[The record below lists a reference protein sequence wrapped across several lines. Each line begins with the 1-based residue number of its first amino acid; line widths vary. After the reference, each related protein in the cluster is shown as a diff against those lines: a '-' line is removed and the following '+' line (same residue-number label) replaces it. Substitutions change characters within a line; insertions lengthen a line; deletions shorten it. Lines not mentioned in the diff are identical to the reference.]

1 MRLSDLLAREDL
13 RLTLVTGAEATDRE
27 VLRAYPTDL
36 PDPRRYLRSGDL
48 VLTSGVWY
56 TRPSDCERF
65 ADALWAAGVAGLVV
79 GLIVLGEL
87 PEELVEACARRRLPL
102 LLAAPDQAFGAIS
115 EVVTAEGFATEQ
127 RRAERV
133 RAQTLLDV
141 LGQIPPGEVSAHLRL
156 LGADPG
162 LPTTAMA
169 VAQTGGPELDL
180 PELLHEGLARK
191 GRHLIVGGTP
201 GEATVLV
208 NGRASRKSLADEL
221 RALIAGQRAADASGA
236 AGRPG
241 PSGAGRQ
248 GAGAG
253 AAGRQD
259 AGGAG
264 RQGVS
269 IAAGI
274 SEMTASVSQLGEALE
289 TARRGME
296 SARGGPGPVSI
307 MSVADIDSFDLLL
320 ASLPSSMRRSFRD
333 HLLGPVAEYDARH
346 GSELLRTL
354 DTFLETC
361 GSWQR
366 TADELYVHV
375 NTLRYRMQRIEE
387 LTGRRMSSMRDRT
400 DLYLA
405 LRSGQAAR
413 DDPAT

>member
-1 MRLSDLLAREDL
+1 MRLADLLAREDL
-13 RLTLVTGAEATDRE
+13 RLSLVTGEVGLDRE
-27 VLRAYPTDL
+27 IRRAYPTDL
-36 PDPRRYLRSGDL
+36 PDPRRYLQPGDL

-56 TRPSDCERF
+56 GEPADCERF
-65 ADALWAAGVAGLVV
+65 ADALWASDVAGLVV

-87 PEELVEACARRRLPL
+87 PDQLVKACERRRLPL
-102 LLAAPDQAFGAIS
+102 LLAAPDQSFGAIS
-115 EVVTAEGFATEQ
+115 EVVTVEGFAAEQ
-127 RRAERV
+127 RRAERA

-162 LPTTAMA
+162 LPTAAMA
-169 VAQTGGPELDL
+169 VTLTGGAEIDL
-180 PELLHEGLARK
+180 PEVLHEGLARK
-191 GRHLIVGGTP
+191 GRHLVVGGTP
-201 GEATVLV
+201 REAIVLV

-221 RALIAGQRAADASGA
+221 RGLIAAL
-236 AGRPG
+236 PG
-241 PSGAGRQ
+241 T
-248 GAGAG
+248 
-253 AAGRQD
+253 
-259 AGGAG
+259 
-264 RQGVS
+264 S

-296 SARGGPGPVSI
+296 SARNGPGPVSI
-307 MSVADIDSFDLLL
+307 MSVADIDNFDLLL
-320 ASLPSSMRRSFRD
+320 AALPANVRRSFRD
-333 HLLGPVAEYDARH
+333 HLLGPVEEYDARH

-354 DTFLETC
+354 DVFLETC

-366 TADELYVHV
+366 AADELYVHV

-405 LRSGQAAR
+405 LRSGQGAR
-413 DDPAT
+413 DDAAP

>member
-13 RLTLVTGAEATDRE
+13 RLTLVTGADAVERE

-56 TRPSDCERF
+56 AQPSDCERF
-65 ADALWAAGVAGLVV
+65 ADALWAADVAGLVV

-87 PEELVEACARRRLPL
+87 PEELVAACERRRLPL

-115 EVVTAEGFATEQ
+115 EVVTADGFAAEQ

-141 LGQIPPGEVSAHLRL
+141 LGHIPPGEVSAHLRL

-162 LPTTAMA
+162 LPTAAM
-169 VAQTGGPELDL
+169 VVTQTGGPELDL

-191 GRHLIVGGTP
+191 GRHLVVGGTP
-201 GEATVLV
+201 REAVVLV

-221 RALIAGQRAADASGA
+221 RALIQEV
-236 AGRPG
+236 
-241 PSGAGRQ
+241 
-248 GAGAG
+248 
-253 AAGRQD
+253 
-259 AGGAG
+259 GGA
-264 RQGVS
+264 VS
-269 IAAGI
+269 IAAGV
-274 SEMTASVSQLGEALE
+274 SEMVASVSQLGEALE

-320 ASLPSSMRRSFRD
+320 ASLPTSMRRSFRD
-333 HLLGPVAEYDARH
+333 HLLGPVEEYDARH

-413 DDPAT
+413 DDQAP

>member
-1 MRLSDLLAREDL
+1 MRLSDLIARDDL
-13 RLTLVTGAEATDRE
+13 RLTLVTGHEEVDRE
-27 VLRAYPTDL
+27 VRRAYPTDL
-36 PDPRRYLRSGDL
+36 PDPRRYLQSGDL

-56 TRPSDCERF
+56 GEPADCERF
-65 ADALWAAGVAGLVV
+65 ADALWATDAAGLVV

-87 PEELVEACARRRLPL
+87 PEELVKACERRRLPL
-102 LLAAPDQAFGAIS
+102 LLAAPDQSFGAITQ
-115 EVVTAEGFATEQ
+115 VVTAEGFAAEQ

-141 LGQIPPGEVSAHLRL
+141 LGHIPPGEVSAHLRL

-162 LPTTAMA
+162 LPTAAMA
-169 VAQTGGPELDL
+169 VTLTGPANDEYDL
-180 PELLHEGLARK
+180 PEILHEGLARK
-191 GRHLIVGGTP
+191 SRHLIVGGTP
-201 GEATVLV
+201 HEAIVLV

-221 RALIAGQRAADASGA
+221 RGLVAE
-236 AGRPG
+236 RPG
-241 PSGAGRQ
+241 L
-248 GAGAG
+248 
-253 AAGRQD
+253 
-259 AGGAG
+259 
-264 RQGVS
+264 S

-274 SEMTASVSQLGEALE
+274 SEMAASVSQLGEALE

-296 SARGGPGPVSI
+296 SARSGPGPVSI

-320 ASLPSSMRRSFRD
+320 ATLPASVRRSFRD
-333 HLLGPVAEYDARH
+333 HLLGPVEEYDARH

-354 DTFLETC
+354 DIFLETC

-405 LRSGQAAR
+405 LRSGRDGQAAR
-413 DDPAT
+413 DDAAP

>member
-1 MRLSDLLAREDL
+1 MRLADLLARDDL
-13 RLTLVTGAEATDRE
+13 RLTLVTGHEVLDRE
-27 VLRAYPTDL
+27 IRRAYPTDL
-36 PDPRRYLRSGDL
+36 PDPKRYLQSGDL

-56 TRPSDCERF
+56 TEPSDCERF
-65 ADALWAAGVAGLVV
+65 ADALWASDAAGLVV

-87 PEELVEACARRRLPL
+87 PAELVKACERRRLPL
-102 LLAAPDQAFGAIS
+102 ILAAPDQSFGAIT
-115 EVVTAEGFATEQ
+115 EVVTVEGFAAEQ
-127 RRAERV
+127 RRGERV

-162 LPTTAMA
+162 LPTAAIA
-169 VAQTGGPELDL
+169 VTLTGGEIAYDL
-180 PELLHEGLARK
+180 PEVLHEGLARK

-201 GEATVLV
+201 REAVALV

-221 RALIAGQRAADASGA
+221 RGLV

-241 PSGAGRQ
+241 L
-248 GAGAG
+248 
-253 AAGRQD
+253 
-259 AGGAG
+259 
-264 RQGVS
+264 S

-274 SEMTASVSQLGEALE
+274 SEMTASVSQLGEAME

-296 SARGGPGPVSI
+296 SARHGQGPVSI

-320 ASLPSSMRRSFRD
+320 AALPSSVRRSFRD
-333 HLLGPVAEYDARH
+333 HLLGPVADYDARH

-354 DTFLETC
+354 DVFLETC

-405 LRSGQAAR
+405 LRSGQLSR
-413 DDPAT
+413 DDPAP

>member
-1 MRLSDLLAREDL
+1 MRLSELLAREDL
-13 RLTLVTGAEATDRE
+13 RLTLVTGADGLERE
-27 VLRAYPTDL
+27 VRRAYPTDL

-56 TRPSDCERF
+56 SRPSDCERF
-65 ADALWAAGVAGLVV
+65 ADALWASDATGLVV

-87 PEELVEACARRRLPL
+87 PQELVKACERRRLPL
-102 LLAAPDQAFGAIS
+102 LLAAPDQAFGAIT
-115 EVVTAEGFATEQ
+115 EAVTAEGFAAEQ

-162 LPTTAMA
+162 LPTAAMVVA
-169 VAQTGGPELDL
+169 VTGGPELDL
-180 PELLHEGLARK
+180 PELLHDGLARK
-191 GRHLIVGGTP
+191 GRHLVVGGTP
-201 GEATVLV
+201 REAVVLV

-221 RALIAGQRAADASGA
+221 RGLMAEQHGTSNPAGTRGTSNPAVTRGT
-236 AGRPG
+236 
-241 PSGAGRQ
+241 
-248 GAGAG
+248 
-253 AAGRQD
+253 
-259 AGGAG
+259 
-264 RQGVS
+264 S

-274 SEMTASVSQLGEALE
+274 SEMVASVSQLGEALE

-320 ASLPSSMRRSFRD
+320 ASLPAGTRRSFRD
-333 HLLGPVAEYDARH
+333 HLLGPVEEYDARH

-354 DTFLETC
+354 DIFLETC

-413 DDPAT
+413 HDVAP

>member
-13 RLTLVTGAEATDRE
+13 RLTLVTGADVLHRE
-27 VLRAYPTDL
+27 IRRAYPTDL

-56 TRPSDCERF
+56 GEPADCERF
-65 ADALWAAGVAGLVV
+65 ADALWAADAAGLVV

-87 PEELVEACARRRLPL
+87 PEQLVKACERRRLPL
-102 LLAAPDQAFGAIS
+102 LLAAPDQAFGAIT
-115 EVVTAEGFATEQ
+115 EVVTVEGFATEQ
-127 RRAERV
+127 RKAERV

-169 VAQTGGPELDL
+169 VTLTGGPELDL
-180 PELLHEGLARK
+180 LEVLHEGLARK

-201 GEATVLV
+201 REAIVLV
-208 NGRASRKSLADEL
+208 NGRASRKSLTDEL
-221 RALIAGQRAADASGA
+221 RGLVTA
-236 AGRPG
+236 RPG
-241 PSGAGRQ
+241 TN
-248 GAGAG
+248 
-253 AAGRQD
+253 
-259 AGGAG
+259 
-264 RQGVS
+264 

-274 SEMTASVSQLGEALE
+274 SEMAASVSQLGEALE

-296 SARGGPGPVSI
+296 SARSGPGPVSI
-307 MSVADIDSFDLLL
+307 MSLADIDSFDLLL
-320 ASLPSSMRRSFRD
+320 AALPASTRRSFRD
-333 HLLGPVAEYDARH
+333 HLLGPVEEYDTRH

-413 DDPAT
+413 HDTSS

>member
-1 MRLSDLLAREDL
+1 MRLADLLARDDL
-13 RLTLVTGAEATDRE
+13 RLTLVTGDAALDRE
-27 VLRAYPTDL
+27 IRRAYPTDL
-36 PDPRRYLRSGDL
+36 PDPRRYLRPGDL

-56 TRPSDCERF
+56 TGPPDCERF
-65 ADALWAAGVAGLVV
+65 ADALWASDAAGLVV

-87 PEELVEACARRRLPL
+87 PRELVKACELRRLPL
-102 LLAAPDQAFGAIS
+102 LLAAPDQSFGTIT
-115 EVVTAEGFATEQ
+115 EVVTVEGFAAEQ

-141 LGQIPPGEVSAHLRL
+141 LGQIPPGEVSAHMRL

-162 LPTTAMA
+162 LPTAAMA
-169 VAQTGGPELDL
+169 VTQTGGPELDL
-180 PELLHEGLARK
+180 PELLHEGLVRK

-201 GEATVLV
+201 REAIVLV

-221 RALIAGQRAADASGA
+221 RGLV
-236 AGRPG
+236 AGRP
-241 PSGAGRQ
+241 
-248 GAGAG
+248 
-253 AAGRQD
+253 
-259 AGGAG
+259 
-264 RQGVS
+264 GVS

-274 SEMTASVSQLGEALE
+274 SEMAASVSQLGEALE

-296 SARGGPGPVSI
+296 SAKGGPGPVSI

-320 ASLPSSMRRSFRD
+320 ASLPAGVRRSFRD
-333 HLLGPVAEYDARH
+333 RLLAPVEDYDARH

-354 DTFLETC
+354 DLFLETC

-387 LTGRRMSSMRDRT
+387 LTGRRVSSMRDRT

-405 LRSGQAAR
+405 LRSGQPTR
-413 DDPAT
+413 DDGAP

>member
-1 MRLSDLLAREDL
+1 MRLEDLLAREDL
-13 RLTLVTGAEATDRE
+13 RLTLVTGSGALDRE
-27 VLRAYPTDL
+27 ILRAYPTDL

-56 TRPSDCERF
+56 SQPSDCERF
-65 ADALWAAGVAGLVV
+65 ADALWASDAAGLVV
-79 GLIVLGEL
+79 GLVVLGEL
-87 PEELVEACARRRLPL
+87 PAELVKACERRRLPL
-102 LLAAPDQAFGAIS
+102 LLAAPDQAFGAIT
-115 EVVTAEGFATEQ
+115 EVVTAEGFAAEQ

-141 LGQIPPGEVSAHLRL
+141 LGRIPPGEVSAHLRL

-169 VAQTGGPELDL
+169 VTRTGGPELDL
-180 PELLHEGLARK
+180 PELLHEGLAKK
-191 GRHLIVGGTP
+191 GRHLIVGGTSD
-201 GEATVLV
+201 EAIVLV

-221 RALIAGQRAADASGA
+221 RALIAA
-236 AGRPG
+236 RPG
-241 PSGAGRQ
+241 T
-248 GAGAG
+248 
-253 AAGRQD
+253 
-259 AGGAG
+259 
-264 RQGVS
+264 S

-274 SEMTASVSQLGEALE
+274 SEMASSVSQLGEALE

-296 SARGGPGPVSI
+296 SARSGPGPVSI
-307 MSVADIDSFDLLL
+307 MSLADIDSFDMLL
-320 ASLPSSMRRSFRD
+320 AALPAATRRSFRD
-333 HLLGPVAEYDARH
+333 HLLGPVEEYDARH

-405 LRSGQAAR
+405 LRSGQTGSGQDSSGHSSGRGSGQAAG
-413 DDPAT
+413 DDAAT

>member
-1 MRLSDLLAREDL
+1 MRVAELLARDDM
-13 RLTLVTGAEATDRE
+13 RLTLITDDPGGGLLDRE
-27 VLRAYPTDL
+27 IRRAYPTDL

-56 TRPSDCERF
+56 AEPADCERF
-65 ADALWAAGVAGLVV
+65 ADALWAADAAALVV
-79 GLIVLGEL
+79 GLVVLGEL
-87 PEELVEACARRRLPL
+87 PPALVTACERRRLPL
-102 LLAAPDQAFGAIS
+102 LLAAPDQAFGAIT
-115 EVVTAEGFATEQ
+115 EVVTAEGFAAEQ

-162 LPTTAMA
+162 QPTAA
-169 VAQTGGPELDL
+169 LVVARAGRDGPDL

-191 GRHLIVGGTP
+191 GRHLVVGGTP
-201 GEATVLV
+201 EEAVVLV

-221 RALIAGQRAADASGA
+221 RALAAA
-236 AGRPG
+236 RPG
-241 PSGAGRQ
+241 LA
-248 GAGAG
+248 
-253 AAGRQD
+253 
-259 AGGAG
+259 
-264 RQGVS
+264 

-307 MSVADIDSFDLLL
+307 MSVADIDNVDLLL
-320 ASLPSSMRRSFRD
+320 AALPPSVRRTFRD
-333 HLLGPVAEYDARH
+333 HLLGPVEEYDARH

-354 DTFLETC
+354 DVFLETC

-375 NTLRYRMQRIEE
+375 NTLRYRMQRVEE

-405 LRSGQAAR
+405 LRSGGKSAR
-413 DDPAT
+413 DEPAP

>member
-1 MRLSDLLAREDL
+1 MRLADLLARDDL
-13 RLTLVTGAEATDRE
+13 RLTLVTGDAALDRE
-27 VLRAYPTDL
+27 IRRAYPTDL
-36 PDPRRYLRSGDL
+36 PDPRRYLQSGDL

-56 TRPSDCERF
+56 SEPPDCERF
-65 ADALWAAGVAGLVV
+65 ADALWASDAAGLVV

-87 PEELVEACARRRLPL
+87 PRELVKACELRRLPL
-102 LLAAPDQAFGAIS
+102 LLAAPDQSFGAIT
-115 EVVTAEGFATEQ
+115 EVVTVEGFAAEQ

-141 LGQIPPGEVSAHLRL
+141 LGQIPPGEVSAHMRL

-162 LPTTAMA
+162 LPTAAMA
-169 VAQTGGPELDL
+169 VTQTGGPEHDL

-201 GEATVLV
+201 REAIVLV

-221 RALIAGQRAADASGA
+221 RGLV

-241 PSGAGRQ
+241 ISPGMSKGTNSAI
-248 GAGAG
+248 
-253 AAGRQD
+253 
-259 AGGAG
+259 
-264 RQGVS
+264 S

-274 SEMTASVSQLGEALE
+274 SEMAASVSQLGEALE
-289 TARRGME
+289 TAMRGME

-320 ASLPSSMRRSFRD
+320 ASLPAGVRRSFRD
-333 HLLGPVAEYDARH
+333 RLLAPVEDYDARH

-354 DTFLETC
+354 DLFLETC

-405 LRSGQAAR
+405 LRSGQPAR
-413 DDPAT
+413 DDGAP

>member
-13 RLTLVTGAEATDRE
+13 RLTLVTGADAVDRE

-36 PDPRRYLRSGDL
+36 PDPRRYLRPGDL

-65 ADALWAAGVAGLVV
+65 ADALWAAGAAGLVV

-87 PEELVEACARRRLPL
+87 PEELVEACERRRLPL

-115 EVVTAEGFATEQ
+115 EVVTAEGFAAEQ

-169 VAQTGGPELDL
+169 VARTGGPELDL

-201 GEATVLV
+201 GEAIVLV

-221 RALIAGQRAADASGA
+221 RALIAGQRATEA

-241 PSGAGRQ
+241 TSAAGRPGMSAAGRQ
-248 GAGAG
+248 GAGA
-253 AAGRQD
+253 
-259 AGGAG
+259 AG

-274 SEMTASVSQLGEALE
+274 SEMAASVSQLGEALE

-296 SARGGPGPVSI
+296 SARGGAGPVSI

-405 LRSGQAAR
+405 LRSGDAGQAAR
-413 DDPAT
+413 DDLAP

>member
-1 MRLSDLLAREDL
+1 MRLAELLARDDL
-13 RLTLVTGAEATDRE
+13 RLTLVTGRETLDRE
-27 VLRAYPTDL
+27 IRRAYPTDL
-36 PDPRRYLRSGDL
+36 PDPKRYLLPGDL

-56 TRPSDCERF
+56 SEPSDCERF
-65 ADALWAAGVAGLVV
+65 ADALWASDVAGLVV

-87 PEELVEACARRRLPL
+87 PGELVKACERRRLPL
-102 LLAAPDQAFGAIS
+102 ILAAPDQSFGAIT
-115 EVVTAEGFATEQ
+115 EVVTVEGFAAEQ

-162 LPTTAMA
+162 LPTAAMA
-169 VAQTGGPELDL
+169 VTLTGGQAAYDL
-180 PELLHEGLARK
+180 PEVLHEGLARK

-201 GEATVLV
+201 REAIALV

-221 RALIAGQRAADASGA
+221 RGLV

-241 PSGAGRQ
+241 L
-248 GAGAG
+248 
-253 AAGRQD
+253 
-259 AGGAG
+259 
-264 RQGVS
+264 S

-274 SEMTASVSQLGEALE
+274 SEMAASVSQLGEALE

-296 SARGGPGPVSI
+296 SARNGQGPVSI

-320 ASLPSSMRRSFRD
+320 AALPSSVRRSFRD
-333 HLLGPVAEYDARH
+333 HLLGPVADYDARH

-354 DTFLETC
+354 DVFLETC

-405 LRSGQAAR
+405 LRSGQVAR
-413 DDPAT
+413 DDPAP

>member
-1 MRLSDLLAREDL
+1 MRLSDLLARDDL
-13 RLTLVTGAEATDRE
+13 RLTLVTGHEEVDRE
-27 VLRAYPTDL
+27 IRRAYPTDL
-36 PDPRRYLRSGDL
+36 PDPRRYLQSGDL

-56 TRPSDCERF
+56 GEPADCERF
-65 ADALWAAGVAGLVV
+65 ADALWATDAAGLVV

-87 PEELVEACARRRLPL
+87 PEELVKACERRRLPL
-102 LLAAPDQAFGAIS
+102 LLAAPDQSFGVITQ
-115 EVVTAEGFATEQ
+115 VVTAEGFAAEQ

-141 LGQIPPGEVSAHLRL
+141 LGHIPPGEVSAHLRL

-162 LPTTAMA
+162 LPTAAMA
-169 VAQTGGPELDL
+169 VTRTGPVNDDHDL
-180 PELLHEGLARK
+180 PEVLHEGLARR
-191 GRHLIVGGTP
+191 GRHLIVGGTSQ
-201 GEATVLV
+201 EAIVLV

-221 RALIAGQRAADASGA
+221 RGLVAE
-236 AGRPG
+236 RPG
-241 PSGAGRQ
+241 L
-248 GAGAG
+248 
-253 AAGRQD
+253 
-259 AGGAG
+259 
-264 RQGVS
+264 S

-274 SEMTASVSQLGEALE
+274 SEMAASVSQLGEALE

-307 MSVADIDSFDLLL
+307 MSVADIDSFDLLMAAL
-320 ASLPSSMRRSFRD
+320 PASVRRSFRD
-333 HLLGPVAEYDARH
+333 HLLGPVEEYDARH

-354 DTFLETC
+354 DIFLETC

-405 LRSGQAAR
+405 LRSGRDGQAAR
-413 DDPAT
+413 DDAAP

>member
-1 MRLSDLLAREDL
+1 MRLAELLAREDL
-13 RLTLVTGAEATDRE
+13 RLTLVTGGEAIER
-27 VLRAYPTDL
+27 VVRRAYPTDL
-36 PDPRRYLRSGDL
+36 PDPRRYLRPGDL

-56 TRPSDCERF
+56 GEPADCERF
-65 ADALWAAGVAGLVV
+65 ADALWASDVAGLVV

-87 PEELVEACARRRLPL
+87 PDALVEACARRRLPL
-102 LLAAPDQAFGAIS
+102 LLAAPDQSFGAIT
-115 EVVTAEGFATEQ
+115 EVVTAEGFAAEQ

-141 LGQIPPGEVSAHLRL
+141 LGRIPPGEVSAHLRL

-162 LPTTAMA
+162 LPTTAM
-169 VAQTGGPELDL
+169 VVRLTGGEHDL
-180 PELLHEGLARK
+180 PEILHEGLARK

-201 GEATVLV
+201 QEAVVLV
-208 NGRASRKSLADEL
+208 NGKATRKSLADEL
-221 RALIAGQRAADASGA
+221 RELA

-241 PSGAGRQ
+241 LSL
-248 GAGAG
+248 
-253 AAGRQD
+253 
-259 AGGAG
+259 
-264 RQGVS
+264 
-269 IAAGI
+269 AAGI
-274 SEMTASVSQLGEALE
+274 SDATASVSQLGEALE

-296 SARGGPGPVSI
+296 SARDGAGPVSI
-307 MSVADIDSFDLLL
+307 MSVADIDSYDLLL
-320 ASLPSSMRRSFRD
+320 ATLPASVRRSFRD
-333 HLLGPVAEYDARH
+333 HLLGPVEEYDARH

-354 DTFLETC
+354 DIFLETC

-413 DDPAT
+413 DEPAP

>member
-1 MRLSDLLAREDL
+1 MRLADLLARDDL
-13 RLTLVTGAEATDRE
+13 RLRLVAGEDALDRE
-27 VLRAYPTDL
+27 IRRAYPTDL

-56 TRPSDCERF
+56 SEPSDCERF
-65 ADALWAAGVAGLVV
+65 ADALWASDAAGLVV

-87 PEELVEACARRRLPL
+87 PRELVKACELRRLPL
-102 LLAAPDQAFGAIS
+102 LLAAPDQSFGAIT
-115 EVVTAEGFATEQ
+115 EVVTVEGFAAEQ

-162 LPTTAMA
+162 LPTAAM
-169 VAQTGGPELDL
+169 VVTRTGGPEHDL

-191 GRHLIVGGTP
+191 GRHLVVGGTP
-201 GEATVLV
+201 REAIVLV

-221 RALIAGQRAADASGA
+221 RDLVAARTGTSQGTVLGPGA
-236 AGRPG
+236 RTATSPG
-241 PSGAGRQ
+241 I
-248 GAGAG
+248 
-253 AAGRQD
+253 
-259 AGGAG
+259 
-264 RQGVS
+264 S

-274 SEMTASVSQLGEALE
+274 SEMVASVSQLGEALE

-307 MSVADIDSFDLLL
+307 MSVADIDSFELLL
-320 ASLPSSMRRSFRD
+320 ASLPAGVRRSFRD
-333 HLLGPVAEYDARH
+333 RLLAPVEDYDARH

-354 DTFLETC
+354 DLFLETC

-405 LRSGQAAR
+405 LRSGQRAR
-413 DDPAT
+413 DDGAS

>member
-1 MRLSDLLAREDL
+1 MRLADLLARDDL
-13 RLTLVTGAEATDRE
+13 RLTLVTGRE
-27 VLRAYPTDL
+27 MLTREIRRAYPTDL

-56 TRPSDCERF
+56 TEPSDCERF
-65 ADALWAAGVAGLVV
+65 ADALWASDAAGLVV

-87 PEELVEACARRRLPL
+87 PGELVKACERRRLPL
-102 LLAAPDQAFGAIS
+102 ILAAPDQSFGAIT
-115 EVVTAEGFATEQ
+115 EVVTVEGFAAEQ

-162 LPTTAMA
+162 LPTAAMA
-169 VAQTGGPELDL
+169 VTLTGGQLAYDL
-180 PELLHEGLARK
+180 PEVLHEGLARK

-201 GEATVLV
+201 REAIALV

-221 RALIAGQRAADASGA
+221 RGLVAE
-236 AGRPG
+236 RPG
-241 PSGAGRQ
+241 LN
-248 GAGAG
+248 
-253 AAGRQD
+253 
-259 AGGAG
+259 
-264 RQGVS
+264 

-274 SEMTASVSQLGEALE
+274 SEMAASVSQLGEALE

-296 SARGGPGPVSI
+296 SARHGPGPVSI

-320 ASLPSSMRRSFRD
+320 ASLPGSVRRSFRD
-333 HLLGPVAEYDARH
+333 HLLGPVEEYDARH

-354 DTFLETC
+354 DIFLETC

-405 LRSGQAAR
+405 LRSGQVAR

>member
-1 MRLSDLLAREDL
+1 MRLADLLARDDL
-13 RLTLVTGAEATDRE
+13 RLTLVTGDIALDRE
-27 VLRAYPTDL
+27 IRRAYPTDL

-56 TRPSDCERF
+56 TEPPDCERF
-65 ADALWAAGVAGLVV
+65 ADALWASDAAGLVV

-87 PEELVEACARRRLPL
+87 PRELVKACELRRLPL
-102 LLAAPDQAFGAIS
+102 LLAAPDQSFGAIT
-115 EVVTAEGFATEQ
+115 EVVTVEGFAAEQ

-141 LGQIPPGEVSAHLRL
+141 LGQIPPGEVSAHMRL

-162 LPTTAMA
+162 LPTAAMA
-169 VAQTGGPELDL
+169 VTRTGGPELDL

-201 GEATVLV
+201 REAIVLV

-221 RALIAGQRAADASGA
+221 RGLV
-236 AGRPG
+236 AGRSDVSRGTSP
-241 PSGAGRQ
+241 
-248 GAGAG
+248 
-253 AAGRQD
+253 
-259 AGGAG
+259 
-264 RQGVS
+264 GVS

-274 SEMTASVSQLGEALE
+274 SEMAASVSQLGEALE

-320 ASLPSSMRRSFRD
+320 ASLPAGVRRSFRD
-333 HLLGPVAEYDARH
+333 RLLAPVEDYDARH

-354 DTFLETC
+354 DLFLETC

-387 LTGRRMSSMRDRT
+387 LTGRRMASMRDRT

-405 LRSGQAAR
+405 LRSGQPAR
-413 DDPAT
+413 DDGAP

>member
-1 MRLSDLLAREDL
+1 MRLADLLARDDL
-13 RLTLVTGAEATDRE
+13 RLTLVTGDAALDRE
-27 VLRAYPTDL
+27 IRRAYPTDL

-56 TRPSDCERF
+56 TEPPDCERF
-65 ADALWAAGVAGLVV
+65 ADALWASDAAGLVV

-87 PEELVEACARRRLPL
+87 PRELVKACELRRLPL
-102 LLAAPDQAFGAIS
+102 LLAAPDQSFGAIT
-115 EVVTAEGFATEQ
+115 EVVTVEGFAAEQ

-141 LGQIPPGEVSAHLRL
+141 LGQIPPGEVSAHMRL

-162 LPTTAMA
+162 LPTAA
-169 VAQTGGPELDL
+169 VAVTRTGGPELDL

-201 GEATVLV
+201 REAIVLV

-221 RALIAGQRAADASGA
+221 RGLV
-236 AGRPG
+236 AGR
-241 PSGAGRQ
+241 SGVSRGTSP
-248 GAGAG
+248 
-253 AAGRQD
+253 
-259 AGGAG
+259 
-264 RQGVS
+264 GVS

-274 SEMTASVSQLGEALE
+274 SEMAASVSQLGEALE

-320 ASLPSSMRRSFRD
+320 ASLPAGVRRSFRD
-333 HLLGPVAEYDARH
+333 RLLAPVEDYDARH

-354 DTFLETC
+354 DLFLETC

-387 LTGRRMSSMRDRT
+387 LTGRRMASMRDRT

-405 LRSGQAAR
+405 LRSGQPAR
-413 DDPAT
+413 DDGAP

>member
-1 MRLSDLLAREDL
+1 MRLSDLLARDDL
-13 RLTLVTGAEATDRE
+13 RLTLVTGHEEVDRE
-27 VLRAYPTDL
+27 IRRAYPTDL
-36 PDPRRYLRSGDL
+36 PDPRRYLQSGDL

-56 TRPSDCERF
+56 GEPADCERF
-65 ADALWAAGVAGLVV
+65 ADALWATDAAGLVV

-87 PEELVEACARRRLPL
+87 PEELVKACERRRLPL
-102 LLAAPDQAFGAIS
+102 LLAAPDQSFGVITQ
-115 EVVTAEGFATEQ
+115 VVTAEGFAAEQ

-141 LGQIPPGEVSAHLRL
+141 LGHIPPGEVSAHLRL

-162 LPTTAMA
+162 LPTAAMA
-169 VAQTGGPELDL
+169 VTRTGPVNDDYDL
-180 PELLHEGLARK
+180 PEVLHEGLARR
-191 GRHLIVGGTP
+191 GRHLIVGGTSQ
-201 GEATVLV
+201 EAIVLV

-221 RALIAGQRAADASGA
+221 RGLVAE
-236 AGRPG
+236 RPG
-241 PSGAGRQ
+241 L
-248 GAGAG
+248 
-253 AAGRQD
+253 
-259 AGGAG
+259 
-264 RQGVS
+264 S

-274 SEMTASVSQLGEALE
+274 SEMAASVSQLGEALE

-307 MSVADIDSFDLLL
+307 MSVADIDSFDLLMAAL
-320 ASLPSSMRRSFRD
+320 PASVRRSFRD
-333 HLLGPVAEYDARH
+333 HLLGPVEEYDARH

-354 DTFLETC
+354 DIFLETC

-405 LRSGQAAR
+405 LRSGRDGQAAR
-413 DDPAT
+413 DDTAP

>member
-13 RLTLVTGAEATDRE
+13 RLTLVTGADAVDRE

-87 PEELVEACARRRLPL
+87 PEELVEACERRRLPL

-115 EVVTAEGFATEQ
+115 EVVTAEGFAAEQ
-127 RRAERV
+127 RRAERA

-169 VAQTGGPELDL
+169 VARTGGPELDL

-201 GEATVLV
+201 GEAIVLV

-221 RALIAGQRAADASGA
+221 RALIAGQRATETAGRPGAGA

-241 PSGAGRQ
+241 ASAAGRQ
-248 GAGAG
+248 GMSA
-253 AAGRQD
+253 
-259 AGGAG
+259 AG

-405 LRSGQAAR
+405 LRSGDAGQAAR
-413 DDPAT
+413 DDLAP

>member
-1 MRLSDLLAREDL
+1 MRLSDLLARDDL
-13 RLTLVTGAEATDRE
+13 RLTLVTGHEEVDRE
-27 VLRAYPTDL
+27 IRRAYPTDL
-36 PDPRRYLRSGDL
+36 PDPRRYLQSGDL

-56 TRPSDCERF
+56 GEPADCERF
-65 ADALWAAGVAGLVV
+65 ADALWATDAAGLVV

-87 PEELVEACARRRLPL
+87 PEELVKACERRRLPL
-102 LLAAPDQAFGAIS
+102 LLAAPDQSFGAITQ
-115 EVVTAEGFATEQ
+115 VVTAEGFAAEQ
-127 RRAERV
+127 RRAERL

-141 LGQIPPGEVSAHLRL
+141 LGHIPPGEVSAHLRL

-162 LPTTAMA
+162 LPTAAM
-169 VAQTGGPELDL
+169 VVTRTGPANDEYDL
-180 PELLHEGLARK
+180 PEVLHEGLARR

-201 GEATVLV
+201 HEAIVLV

-221 RALIAGQRAADASGA
+221 RGLVAE
-236 AGRPG
+236 RPG
-241 PSGAGRQ
+241 L
-248 GAGAG
+248 
-253 AAGRQD
+253 
-259 AGGAG
+259 
-264 RQGVS
+264 S

-274 SEMTASVSQLGEALE
+274 SEMAASVSQLGEALE
-289 TARRGME
+289 TARRGMV

-307 MSVADIDSFDLLL
+307 MSVADIDSFDLLMAAL
-320 ASLPSSMRRSFRD
+320 PASVRRSFRD
-333 HLLGPVAEYDARH
+333 HLLGPVEEYDARH

-354 DTFLETC
+354 DIFLETC

-405 LRSGQAAR
+405 LRSGRDGQAAR
-413 DDPAT
+413 DDAAP

>member
-1 MRLSDLLAREDL
+1 MRLADLLARDDL
-13 RLTLVTGAEATDRE
+13 RLTPVTGHEELGRE
-27 VLRAYPTDL
+27 IRRAYPTDL
-36 PDPRRYLRSGDL
+36 PDPRRYLRPGDL

-56 TRPSDCERF
+56 GEPSDCERF
-65 ADALWAAGVAGLVV
+65 AEALWASDAAGLVV

-87 PEELVEACARRRLPL
+87 PDELVKACERHRLPL
-102 LLAAPDQAFGAIS
+102 LLAAPDQSFGAIT
-115 EVVTAEGFATEQ
+115 EVVTAEGFEAEQ

-141 LGQIPPGEVSAHLRL
+141 LGRIPPGEVSAHLRL

-162 LPTTAMA
+162 LPTAAMA
-169 VAQTGGPELDL
+169 VTLTGPAGYDL
-180 PELLHEGLARK
+180 PEVLHEGLARK

-201 GEATVLV
+201 GEAVVLV

-221 RALIAGQRAADASGA
+221 RGLVAE
-236 AGRPG
+236 RPG
-241 PSGAGRQ
+241 M
-248 GAGAG
+248 
-253 AAGRQD
+253 
-259 AGGAG
+259 
-264 RQGVS
+264 S

-274 SEMTASVSQLGEALE
+274 SEMAASVSQLGEALE
-289 TARRGME
+289 TARRGLE
-296 SARGGPGPVSI
+296 SARHGPGPVSI

-320 ASLPSSMRRSFRD
+320 AALPGSVRRTFRD
-333 HLLGPVAEYDARH
+333 HLLGPVEEYDARH

-354 DTFLETC
+354 DIFLETC

-405 LRSGQAAR
+405 LRSERGA
-413 DDPAT
+413 

>member
-1 MRLSDLLAREDL
+1 MRLADLLARDDL
-13 RLTLVTGAEATDRE
+13 RLTLVTGHESIDRE
-27 VLRAYPTDL
+27 IRRAYPTDL

-56 TRPSDCERF
+56 GEPSDCERF
-65 ADALWAAGVAGLVV
+65 AGALWASDAAGLVV

-87 PEELVEACARRRLPL
+87 PDELVKACERHRLPL
-102 LLAAPDQAFGAIS
+102 LLAAPEQSFGAIT
-115 EVVTAEGFATEQ
+115 EVVTADGFAAEQ
-127 RRAERV
+127 RRAERA

-162 LPTTAMA
+162 LPTAAMA
-169 VAQTGGPELDL
+169 VALTGPGDYDL

-191 GRHLIVGGTP
+191 GRHLIVGGSP
-201 GEATVLV
+201 GEAVVLV

-221 RALIAGQRAADASGA
+221 RGLVAE
-236 AGRPG
+236 RPG
-241 PSGAGRQ
+241 L
-248 GAGAG
+248 
-253 AAGRQD
+253 
-259 AGGAG
+259 
-264 RQGVS
+264 S

-274 SEMTASVSQLGEALE
+274 SEMAASVSQLGEALE

-296 SARGGPGPVSI
+296 SARHGPGPVSI
-307 MSVADIDSFDLLL
+307 LSVADIDSFDLLL
-320 ASLPSSMRRSFRD
+320 ASLPASVRRSFRD

-405 LRSGQAAR
+405 LRSGQGAR
-413 DDPAT
+413 DEPAP

>member
-1 MRLSDLLAREDL
+1 MRLEDLLAREDL
-13 RLTLVTGAEATDRE
+13 RLTLVTGSGALDRE
-27 VLRAYPTDL
+27 ILRAYPTDL

-56 TRPSDCERF
+56 SQPSDCERF
-65 ADALWAAGVAGLVV
+65 ADALWASDAAGLVV
-79 GLIVLGEL
+79 GLVVLGEL
-87 PEELVEACARRRLPL
+87 PAELVKACERRRLPL
-102 LLAAPDQAFGAIS
+102 LLAAPDQAFGAIT
-115 EVVTAEGFATEQ
+115 EVVTAEGFAAEQ

-141 LGQIPPGEVSAHLRL
+141 LGRIPPGEVSAHLRL

-169 VAQTGGPELDL
+169 VTRTGGPELDL
-180 PELLHEGLARK
+180 PELLHEGLAKK
-191 GRHLIVGGTP
+191 GRHLIVGGTSD
-201 GEATVLV
+201 EAIVLV

-221 RALIAGQRAADASGA
+221 RALIAA
-236 AGRPG
+236 RPG
-241 PSGAGRQ
+241 T
-248 GAGAG
+248 
-253 AAGRQD
+253 
-259 AGGAG
+259 
-264 RQGVS
+264 S

-274 SEMTASVSQLGEALE
+274 SEMASSVSQLGEALE

-296 SARGGPGPVSI
+296 SARSGPGPVSI
-307 MSVADIDSFDLLL
+307 MSLADIDSFDMLL
-320 ASLPSSMRRSFRD
+320 AALPAATRRSFRD
-333 HLLGPVAEYDARH
+333 HLLGPVEEYDARH

-405 LRSGQAAR
+405 LRSGQTGSGQDSSGHSSGRVSGQAAG
-413 DDPAT
+413 DDAAT

>member
-1 MRLSDLLAREDL
+1 MRLADLLARDDL
-13 RLTLVTGAEATDRE
+13 RLTLVTGHGVLDRE
-27 VLRAYPTDL
+27 IRRAYPTDL
-36 PDPRRYLRSGDL
+36 PDPKRYLQSGDL

-56 TRPSDCERF
+56 TEPSDCERF
-65 ADALWAAGVAGLVV
+65 ADALWASDAAGLVV

-87 PEELVEACARRRLPL
+87 PAELVKACEHRRLPL
-102 LLAAPDQAFGAIS
+102 VLAAPDQSFGAIT
-115 EVVTAEGFATEQ
+115 EVVTVEGFAAEQ
-127 RRAERV
+127 RRGERG

-162 LPTTAMA
+162 LPTAAIA
-169 VAQTGGPELDL
+169 VTLTGGQIAYDL
-180 PELLHEGLARK
+180 PEVLHEGLARK

-201 GEATVLV
+201 REAVALV

-221 RALIAGQRAADASGA
+221 RGLV

-241 PSGAGRQ
+241 L
-248 GAGAG
+248 
-253 AAGRQD
+253 
-259 AGGAG
+259 
-264 RQGVS
+264 S

-274 SEMTASVSQLGEALE
+274 SEMTASVSQLGEAME

-296 SARGGPGPVSI
+296 SARHGQGPVSI

-320 ASLPSSMRRSFRD
+320 ATLPSSVRRSFRD
-333 HLLGPVAEYDARH
+333 HLLGPVADYDARH

-354 DTFLETC
+354 DVFLETC

-405 LRSGQAAR
+405 LRSGQVAR
-413 DDPAT
+413 DDLAP

>member
-1 MRLSDLLAREDL
+1 MRLADLLAREDL
-13 RLTLVTGAEATDRE
+13 RLTLVTGHEALERE
-27 VLRAYPTDL
+27 IRRAYPTDL
-36 PDPRRYLRSGDL
+36 PDPRRYLEAGDL

-56 TRPSDCERF
+56 GAPSDCERF
-65 ADALWAAGVAGLVV
+65 ADALWASDAAGLVV

-87 PEELVEACARRRLPL
+87 PEELVKACERRRLPL
-102 LLAAPDQAFGAIS
+102 LLAAPDQSFGAIT
-115 EVVTAEGFATEQ
+115 EAVTVEGFAAEQ

-162 LPTTAMA
+162 LPTAAMA
-169 VAQTGGPELDL
+169 VTLTGRADYDL
-180 PELLHEGLARK
+180 PEVLHEGLARK

-201 GEATVLV
+201 REAIVLV

-221 RALIAGQRAADASGA
+221 RGLAAE
-236 AGRPG
+236 RPG
-241 PSGAGRQ
+241 M
-248 GAGAG
+248 
-253 AAGRQD
+253 
-259 AGGAG
+259 
-264 RQGVS
+264 S

-274 SEMTASVSQLGEALE
+274 SEMAASVSQLGEALE

-320 ASLPSSMRRSFRD
+320 ATLPASVRRSFRD
-333 HLLGPVAEYDARH
+333 HLLGPVEEYDARH

-354 DTFLETC
+354 DIFLETC

-405 LRSGQAAR
+405 LRSGREAQ
-413 DDPAT
+413 

>member
-13 RLTLVTGAEATDRE
+13 RLTVVTGADALDRE
-27 VLRAYPTDL
+27 VRRAYPTDL
-36 PDPRRYLRSGDL
+36 PDPRRYLRPGDL

-65 ADALWAAGVAGLVV
+65 ADALWASDAAGLVV

-87 PEELVEACARRRLPL
+87 PDELVAACRRRRLPL

-115 EVVTAEGFATEQ
+115 EAVTAEGFAAEQ

-162 LPTTAMA
+162 LPTAAMA
-169 VAQTGGPELDL
+169 VALTGGPELDL

-201 GEATVLV
+201 QEAVVLV

-221 RALIAGQRAADASGA
+221 RGLLADA
-236 AGRPG
+236 PG
-241 PSGAGRQ
+241 T
-248 GAGAG
+248 
-253 AAGRQD
+253 
-259 AGGAG
+259 
-264 RQGVS
+264 S

-274 SEMTASVSQLGEALE
+274 SEMAASVSQLGEALE

-320 ASLPSSMRRSFRD
+320 ASLPASMRRSFRD
-333 HLLGPVAEYDARH
+333 HLLGPVEEYDARH

-354 DTFLETC
+354 DIFLETC

-405 LRSGQAAR
+405 LRSGQQAR
-413 DDPAT
+413 DDAAP